1 MKKIILIL
9 GVICA
14 LFSTTLFG
22 TTLFGA
28 NSVLK
33 ELDLD
38 LKSLYNESTNPKDQN
53 ASKLELKS
61 TKASR
66 AADITAA
73 LKDKQSSRVAE
84 QKTAKNIEQNAST
97 EQNLA
102 AQITPDERLKS
113 KIRMLIMSD
122 FDKSS
127 KAGIVLVK
135 DANTSA
141 SAKASGFKVVF
152 ESSANNASS
161 ASSADLLISKSDL
174 VLVNAGLDTAFAA
187 ASLRINNSAG
197 LPTAFKLDFGS
208 DTKKFRKLLDAY
220 RGAVAARSVRIFMLG
235 SGEVKSMDESAP
247 ASLSSHAIGGL
258 IRAKLHFGGLIIS
271 ADLSKISGYS
281 TEQKVNAFLGA
292 GGDIMY
298 FSDSAE
304 ASRAADILLKAT
316 QNGSI
321 SNARINKSF
330 ERVGEVF
337 NIKESKPN
345 LPF

>member
-9 GVICA
+9 GVVCA
-14 LFSTTLFG
+14 LFS

-38 LKSLYNESTNPKDQN
+38 LKSLYNESTNLKDQN

-73 LKDKQSSRVAE
+73 LKDKQSSRAAE
-84 QKTAKNIEQNAST
+84 QKTAKNIEASA
-97 EQNLA
+97 EQNLT

-152 ESSANNASS
+152 ESSA
-161 ASSADLLISKSDL
+161 SSADLLLSKSDL

-187 ASLRINNSAG
+187 ASLRINNNAG
-197 LPTAFKLDFGS
+197 LPTAFKLDFSS
-208 DTKKFRKLLDAY
+208 DTKKFRRLLDTY

-235 SGEVKSMDESAP
+235 DGEIKSMDESAP

-304 ASRAADILLKAT
+304 ASRAANILLKAT

>member
-9 GVICA
+9 GVVCA
-14 LFSTTLFG
+14 LFS

-38 LKSLYNESTNPKDQN
+38 LKSLYNESIKPAEQN

-66 AADITAA
+66 ATDITAA
-73 LKDKQSSRVAE
+73 LKDKQSSKLA
-84 QKTAKNIEQNAST
+84 EQNASA
-97 EQNLA
+97 EQNLT

-141 SAKASGFKVVF
+141 SAKESGFKVVL
-152 ESSANNASS
+152 ESS
-161 ASSADLLISKSDL
+161 ASSADLLSSKSDL

-197 LPTAFKLDFGS
+197 LLTAFKLDFGS
-208 DTKKFRKLLDAY
+208 DTKKFRRLLDTY

-304 ASRAADILLKAT
+304 ANRAADILLKAT

-330 ERVGEVF
+330 ERVSEVF

-345 LPF
+345 LTF

>member
-9 GVICA
+9 GAVCA

-66 AADITAA
+66 AADITAVK
-73 LKDKQSSRVAE
+73 KDKQSSRAAE
-84 QKTAKNIEQNAST
+84 QKTAKNIEQNASA

-102 AQITPDERLKS
+102 AQITPDERMRS

-152 ESSANNASS
+152 ESSA
-161 ASSADLLISKSDL
+161 DLLPSKQWSDL

-197 LPTAFKLDFGS
+197 LPTAFKLDFSS
-208 DTKKFRKLLDAY
+208 DTKKFRKLLDIY

-235 SGEVKSMDESAP
+235 SGEIKSMDESAP
-247 ASLSSHAIGGL
+247 SSLSSHAIGGL

-281 TEQKVNAFLGA
+281 TEQKVKAFLGA

-298 FSDSAE
+298 FSDIAE
-304 ASRAADILLKAT
+304 ANSAADILLKAT

-330 ERVGEVF
+330 ERVGKVF

-345 LPF
+345 LSF

>member
-9 GVICA
+9 GVVCA
-14 LFSTTLFG
+14 LFS

-38 LKSLYNESTNPKDQN
+38 LKSLYNESTNLKDQN
-53 ASKLELKS
+53 ASKLELNS

-66 AADITAA
+66 AADITAVK
-73 LKDKQSSRVAE
+73 KDKQSSRAAE
-84 QKTAKNIEQNAST
+84 QKTAKNIEQNASA

-102 AQITPDERLKS
+102 AQITPDERMRS

-152 ESSANNASS
+152 ESSA
-161 ASSADLLISKSDL
+161 DIKPSKQWSDL

-208 DTKKFRKLLDAY
+208 DTKKFRRLLDAY

-235 SGEVKSMDESAP
+235 SGEIKSMDESTP

-281 TEQKVNAFLGA
+281 TEQKVKAFLGA

>member
-9 GVICA
+9 GAVCA
-14 LFSTTLFG
+14 LFS

-53 ASKLELKS
+53 ASKLELNS

-73 LKDKQSSRVAE
+73 LKDKQSSRAVE
-84 QKTAKNIEQNAST
+84 QKTAKNIEASA
-97 EQNLA
+97 EQNLT

-152 ESSANNASS
+152 ESSA
-161 ASSADLLISKSDL
+161 SSADLLLSKSDL

-197 LPTAFKLDFGS
+197 LPTAFKLDFSS
-208 DTKKFRKLLDAY
+208 DTKKFRKLLDTY

-235 SGEVKSMDESAP
+235 SGEIKSMDESAP

-281 TEQKVNAFLGA
+281 TEQKVKAFLGA

-330 ERVGEVF
+330 ERVGKVF

>member
-9 GVICA
+9 GVVCA

-66 AADITAA
+66 AADITAVK
-73 LKDKQSSRVAE
+73 KDKQSSRAAE

-102 AQITPDERLKS
+102 AQITPDERMRS

-152 ESSANNASS
+152 ESSA
-161 ASSADLLISKSDL
+161 DIKPSKQWSDL

-187 ASLRINNSAG
+187 ASLHINNSAG
-197 LPTAFKLDFGS
+197 LPTAFKLDFSS
-208 DTKKFRKLLDAY
+208 DTKKFRRLLDIY

-235 SGEVKSMDESAP
+235 DGEIKSMDESAP

-321 SNARINKSF
+321 SNARVNKSF
-330 ERVGEVF
+330 ERVGKVF

>member
-9 GVICA
+9 GVVCA
-14 LFSTTLFG
+14 LFS

-38 LKSLYNESTNPKDQN
+38 LKSLYNESIKPAEQN
-53 ASKLELKS
+53 TSKLELNS
-61 TKASR
+61 TKESR
-66 AADITAA
+66 ATDITAA
-73 LKDKQSSRVAE
+73 LKDKQSSRAAE
-84 QKTAKNIEQNAST
+84 QKTAKNIEVSA

-141 SAKASGFKVVF
+141 SAKESGFKVVF
-152 ESSANNASS
+152 ESSA
-161 ASSADLLISKSDL
+161 SSADLLLSKSDL

-187 ASLRINNSAG
+187 ARLRINNSAG
-197 LPTAFKLDFGS
+197 LPTAFKLDFSS
-208 DTKKFRKLLDAY
+208 DTKKFRRLLDAY

>member
-9 GVICA
+9 GVVCA
-14 LFSTTLFG
+14 LFS

-38 LKSLYNESTNPKDQN
+38 LKSLYNESINLKDQN
-53 ASKLELKS
+53 ASKLKLNS

-73 LKDKQSSRVAE
+73 LKDKQSSRAAE
-84 QKTAKNIEQNAST
+84 QKTAKNIEVSA
-97 EQNLA
+97 EQNLT

-127 KAGIVLVK
+127 KAGIVLVN

-141 SAKASGFKVVF
+141 SANESGFKVVF
-152 ESSANNASS
+152 ESSASN
-161 ASSADLLISKSDL
+161 ADLLLSKSDL

-197 LPTAFKLDFGS
+197 LPTAFKLDFSS
-208 DTKKFRKLLDAY
+208 DTKKFRRLLDTY

-337 NIKESKPN
+337 NIKESKSN

>member
-9 GVICA
+9 GVVCA
-14 LFSTTLFG
+14 LFS

-38 LKSLYNESTNPKDQN
+38 LKSLYNESTNLKDQN
-53 ASKLELKS
+53 ASKLELNS

-73 LKDKQSSRVAE
+73 LKDKQSSRAAE
-84 QKTAKNIEQNAST
+84 QKTAKNIEASA
-97 EQNLA
+97 EQNLT

-152 ESSANNASS
+152 ESSANNA
-161 ASSADLLISKSDL
+161 DLLLSKSDL

-197 LPTAFKLDFGS
+197 LPTAFKLDFSS
-208 DTKKFRKLLDAY
+208 DTKKFRKLLDTY

-235 SGEVKSMDESAP
+235 SGEIKSMDESAP

>member
-9 GVICA
+9 GVVCA
-14 LFSTTLFG
+14 LFS

-38 LKSLYNESTNPKDQN
+38 LKSLYNESINLKDQN
-53 ASKLELKS
+53 ASKLELNS

-73 LKDKQSSRVAE
+73 LKDKQSNMAAE
-84 QKTAKNIEQNAST
+84 QKTAKNIEASA
-97 EQNLA
+97 EQNLT

-127 KAGIVLVK
+127 KAGIVLVN

-141 SAKASGFKVVF
+141 SAKESGFKVVF
-152 ESSANNASS
+152 ESSA
-161 ASSADLLISKSDL
+161 SSADLLLSKSDL

-187 ASLRINNSAG
+187 ARLRINNSAG
-197 LPTAFKLDFGS
+197 LPTAFKLDFSS
-208 DTKKFRKLLDAY
+208 DTKKFRRLLDTY

-235 SGEVKSMDESAP
+235 SGEIRSMDESAP

-281 TEQKVNAFLGA
+281 TEQKVKAFLGA

-304 ASRAADILLKAT
+304 ANRAADILLKAT

-330 ERVGEVF
+330 ERVSEVF

>member
-9 GVICA
+9 GVVCA
-14 LFSTTLFG
+14 LFS

-38 LKSLYNESTNPKDQN
+38 LKSLYNESTNLKDQN
-53 ASKLELKS
+53 ASKLELNS

-73 LKDKQSSRVAE
+73 LKDKQSSRAAE
-84 QKTAKNIEQNAST
+84 QKTAKNIEASA
-97 EQNLA
+97 EQNLT

-152 ESSANNASS
+152 ESSA
-161 ASSADLLISKSDL
+161 SSADLLSTKSDL

-187 ASLRINNSAG
+187 ARLRINNSAG
-197 LPTAFKLDFGS
+197 LPTAFKLDFSS
-208 DTKKFRKLLDAY
+208 DTKKFRRLLDTY

-235 SGEVKSMDESAP
+235 DGEIKSMDESAP

>member
-9 GVICA
+9 GVVCA
-14 LFSTTLFG
+14 LFS

-53 ASKLELKS
+53 ASKLDLNS

-66 AADITAA
+66 VADITAT
-73 LKDKQSSRVAE
+73 LKDKQSSRAAE
-84 QKTAKNIEQNAST
+84 QKTAKNIEASA
-97 EQNLA
+97 EQNLT

-141 SAKASGFKVVF
+141 SAKESGFKVVF
-152 ESSANNASS
+152 ESSA
-161 ASSADLLISKSDL
+161 SSADLLSSKSDL

-197 LPTAFKLDFGS
+197 LPTAFKLDFSS
-208 DTKKFRKLLDAY
+208 DTKTFRRLLDTY

-235 SGEVKSMDESAP
+235 SGEIKSMDESTP

>member
-9 GVICA
+9 GVVCA
-14 LFSTTLFG
+14 LFS

-38 LKSLYNESTNPKDQN
+38 LKSLYNESINLKDQN
-53 ASKLELKS
+53 TSKLELNS

-73 LKDKQSSRVAE
+73 LKDKQSSRAAE
-84 QKTAKNIEQNAST
+84 QKIAKNIEASA
-97 EQNLA
+97 EQNIT

-113 KIRMLIMSD
+113 KICMLIMSD

-141 SAKASGFKVVF
+141 SAKESGFKVVF
-152 ESSANNASS
+152 ESSA
-161 ASSADLLISKSDL
+161 SSADLLLSKSDL

-187 ASLRINNSAG
+187 ASLRMNNSAG
-197 LPTAFKLDFGS
+197 LPTAFKLDFSS
-208 DTKKFRKLLDAY
+208 DTKKFRKLLDTY

-298 FSDSAE
+298 FSDSTE

-330 ERVGEVF
+330 ERVSEVF

>member
-9 GVICA
+9 GVVCA
-14 LFSTTLFG
+14 LFS

-53 ASKLELKS
+53 VSKLELNS

-73 LKDKQSSRVAE
+73 LKDKQSSRAAE
-84 QKTAKNIEQNAST
+84 QKTAKNIEASA
-97 EQNLA
+97 EQNLT

-141 SAKASGFKVVF
+141 SAKESGFKVVF
-152 ESSANNASS
+152 ESSA
-161 ASSADLLISKSDL
+161 SSADLLLSKSDL

-197 LPTAFKLDFGS
+197 LPTAFKLDFSS
-208 DTKKFRKLLDAY
+208 DTKKFRRLLDTY

-235 SGEVKSMDESAP
+235 SGEIKSMDESAP

>member
-9 GVICA
+9 GAVCA
-14 LFSTTLFG
+14 LFS

-33 ELDLD
+33 ELVLD

-53 ASKLELKS
+53 VSKLELNS

-66 AADITAA
+66 AADITAVK
-73 LKDKQSSRVAE
+73 KDKQSSRA
-84 QKTAKNIEQNAST
+84 A

-102 AQITPDERLKS
+102 AQITPDERMRS

-152 ESSANNASS
+152 ESSA
-161 ASSADLLISKSDL
+161 DIKPSKSDL

-197 LPTAFKLDFGS
+197 LPTAFKLDFSS
-208 DTKKFRKLLDAY
+208 DTKKFRRLLDTY

-235 SGEVKSMDESAP
+235 SGDIKSMDESAP

-298 FSDSAE
+298 FSDSVE

>member
-9 GVICA
+9 GVVCA

-53 ASKLELKS
+53 ASKLELNS

-66 AADITAA
+66 AADITAVK
-73 LKDKQSSRVAE
+73 KDKQSSRAAE
-84 QKTAKNIEQNAST
+84 QKTAKNIEASA
-97 EQNLA
+97 EQNLT

-141 SAKASGFKVVF
+141 SAKESGFKVVF
-152 ESSANNASS
+152 ESST
-161 ASSADLLISKSDL
+161 SSADLLLSKSDL

-187 ASLRINNSAG
+187 ARLRINNSAG
-197 LPTAFKLDFGS
+197 LPTAFKLDFSS
-208 DTKKFRKLLDAY
+208 DTKKFRRLLDTY

-235 SGEVKSMDESAP
+235 SGEIRSMDESAP

>member
-9 GVICA
+9 GVVCA
-14 LFSTTLFG
+14 LFS

-38 LKSLYNESTNPKDQN
+38 LKSLYNESANQKDQN
-53 ASKLELKS
+53 ASKLELNR

-73 LKDKQSSRVAE
+73 LKDKQSNMAAE
-84 QKTAKNIEQNAST
+84 QKTAKNIEASA
-97 EQNLA
+97 EQNLT

-141 SAKASGFKVVF
+141 SAKESGFKVVF
-152 ESSANNASS
+152 ESSA
-161 ASSADLLISKSDL
+161 SSADLLLSKSDL

-187 ASLRINNSAG
+187 ARLRINNSAG
-197 LPTAFKLDFGS
+197 LPTAFKLDFSS
-208 DTKKFRKLLDAY
+208 DTKKFRRLLDTY

-235 SGEVKSMDESAP
+235 DGEVKSMDESAP

-281 TEQKVNAFLGA
+281 TEQKVNAFLSA

-304 ASRAADILLKAT
+304 ASRAVDILLKAT

-330 ERVGEVF
+330 ERVSEVF

>member
-9 GVICA
+9 GVVCA
-14 LFSTTLFG
+14 LFS

-53 ASKLELKS
+53 ASKLELNS

-73 LKDKQSSRVAE
+73 LKDKQSSRAAE
-84 QKTAKNIEQNAST
+84 QKTAKNIEASA
-97 EQNLA
+97 EQNLT

-152 ESSANNASS
+152 ESSA
-161 ASSADLLISKSDL
+161 SSADLLSSKSDL

-197 LPTAFKLDFGS
+197 LPTAFKLDFSS
-208 DTKKFRKLLDAY
+208 DTKKFRKLLDTY

-235 SGEVKSMDESAP
+235 SGEIKSMDESAP

-330 ERVGEVF
+330 ERVSEVF

>member
-9 GVICA
+9 GVVCA
-14 LFSTTLFG
+14 LFGTTLFS

-38 LKSLYNESTNPKDQN
+38 LKSLYNESTNLKDQN

-73 LKDKQSSRVAE
+73 LKDKQSSRAAE
-84 QKTAKNIEQNAST
+84 QKTAKNIEASA
-97 EQNLA
+97 EQNLT

-152 ESSANNASS
+152 ESSA
-161 ASSADLLISKSDL
+161 SSADLLLSKSDL

-208 DTKKFRKLLDAY
+208 DTKKFRRLLDTY

-235 SGEVKSMDESAP
+235 SGEIKSMDESAP

>member
-9 GVICA
+9 GVVCA
-14 LFSTTLFG
+14 LFS

-53 ASKLELKS
+53 ASKLELNS

-66 AADITAA
+66 AADITAVK
-73 LKDKQSSRVAE
+73 KDKQSSRAAE
-84 QKTAKNIEQNAST
+84 QKTAKNIEASA
-97 EQNLA
+97 EQNLT

-152 ESSANNASS
+152 ESSAN
-161 ASSADLLISKSDL
+161 SADLLISKSDL

-187 ASLRINNSAG
+187 ASLSINNSAG
-197 LPTAFKLDFGS
+197 LPTAFKLDFSS
-208 DTKKFRKLLDAY
+208 DTKKFRRLLDTY

-235 SGEVKSMDESAP
+235 SGEIKSMDESTP

-298 FSDSAE
+298 FSDSTE

-330 ERVGEVF
+330 ERVSEVF

>member
-9 GVICA
+9 GAVCA
-14 LFSTTLFG
+14 LFS

-38 LKSLYNESTNPKDQN
+38 LKSLYNESTNLKDQN
-53 ASKLELKS
+53 ASKLELNS

-66 AADITAA
+66 TADITAA
-73 LKDKQSSRVAE
+73 LKDKQSSRAAE
-84 QKTAKNIEQNAST
+84 QKTAKNIEASA
-97 EQNLA
+97 EQNIT

-141 SAKASGFKVVF
+141 SAKESGFKVVF
-152 ESSANNASS
+152 ESSA
-161 ASSADLLISKSDL
+161 SSADLLLSKSDL

-197 LPTAFKLDFGS
+197 LPTAFKLDFSS
-208 DTKKFRKLLDAY
+208 DTKKFRRLLDTY

-235 SGEVKSMDESAP
+235 DGEVKSMDESTP

-337 NIKESKPN
+337 NIKESKSN

>member
-9 GVICA
+9 GAVCA
-14 LFSTTLFG
+14 LFN

-53 ASKLELKS
+53 VSKLELNS

-66 AADITAA
+66 TADITAA
-73 LKDKQSSRVAE
+73 LKDKQSSRAAE
-84 QKTAKNIEQNAST
+84 QKTAKNIEASA
-97 EQNLA
+97 EQNLT

-152 ESSANNASS
+152 ESSA
-161 ASSADLLISKSDL
+161 DIKPSKSDL

-197 LPTAFKLDFGS
+197 LPTAFKLDFSS
-208 DTKKFRKLLDAY
+208 DTKKFRRLLDTY

-235 SGEVKSMDESAP
+235 SGEIKSMDESAP

>member
-9 GVICA
+9 GVVCA

-53 ASKLELKS
+53 ASKLELNS

-66 AADITAA
+66 AADMTAV
-73 LKDKQSSRVAE
+73 KKYKQSSRAAE

-102 AQITPDERLKS
+102 AQITPDERMRS

-127 KAGIVLVK
+127 KVGIVLAK

-152 ESSANNASS
+152 ESSA
-161 ASSADLLISKSDL
+161 DLLPSKSDL
-174 VLVNAGLDTAFAA
+174 VLVNAGFDTAFAA
-187 ASLRINNSAG
+187 ASLHINNSAG
-197 LPTAFKLDFGS
+197 LPTAFKLDFSS
-208 DTKKFRKLLDAY
+208 DTKKFRKLLDTY

-235 SGEVKSMDESAP
+235 SGEIKSMDESAP

-281 TEQKVNAFLGA
+281 TEQKVKAFLGA

-298 FSDSAE
+298 FSDIAE

-330 ERVGEVF
+330 ERVSEVF

-345 LPF
+345 LSF

>member
-9 GVICA
+9 GVVCA
-14 LFSTTLFG
+14 LFSTTLFS

-28 NSVLK
+28 NNVLK

-38 LKSLYNESTNPKDQN
+38 LKSLYNESTNLKDQN
-53 ASKLELKS
+53 ASKLELNS

-73 LKDKQSSRVAE
+73 LKDKQSNMAAE
-84 QKTAKNIEQNAST
+84 QKTAKNIEASA
-97 EQNLA
+97 EQNLT

-127 KAGIVLVK
+127 KTGIVLVK

-152 ESSANNASS
+152 ESSA
-161 ASSADLLISKSDL
+161 SSADLLLSKSDL

-187 ASLRINNSAG
+187 ARLRINNSAG
-197 LPTAFKLDFGS
+197 LPTAFKLDFSS
-208 DTKKFRKLLDAY
+208 DTKKFRKLLDTY

-235 SGEVKSMDESAP
+235 DGEIKSMDESAP

-304 ASRAADILLKAT
+304 ANRAADILLKAT

-330 ERVGEVF
+330 ERVSEVF

>member
-9 GVICA
+9 GVVCA
-14 LFSTTLFG
+14 LFS

-53 ASKLELKS
+53 ASKLELNS

-73 LKDKQSSRVAE
+73 FKDKQSSRAAE
-84 QKTAKNIEQNAST
+84 QKTAKNIEASA
-97 EQNLA
+97 EQNLT

-127 KAGIVLVK
+127 KAGIVLVN

-152 ESSANNASS
+152 ESSA
-161 ASSADLLISKSDL
+161 SSADLLLSKSDL
-174 VLVNAGLDTAFAA
+174 VLVNAGFDTAFAA

-197 LPTAFKLDFGS
+197 LPTAFKLDFSS
-208 DTKKFRKLLDAY
+208 DTKKFRRLLDTY

-235 SGEVKSMDESAP
+235 SGEIKSMDESAP

-304 ASRAADILLKAT
+304 ASRAAEILLKAT

-330 ERVGEVF
+330 ERVSEVF

>member
-9 GVICA
+9 GVVCA
-14 LFSTTLFG
+14 LFS

-38 LKSLYNESTNPKDQN
+38 LKSLYNESTNLKDQN
-53 ASKLELKS
+53 ASKLELNS

-66 AADITAA
+66 AADITAVK
-73 LKDKQSSRVAE
+73 KDKQSSRAAE
-84 QKTAKNIEQNAST
+84 QKTAKNIEQNASA

-141 SAKASGFKVVF
+141 SAKESGFKVVF

-161 ASSADLLISKSDL
+161 VNNADLLLSKSDL

-187 ASLRINNSAG
+187 ASLHINNSAG

-208 DTKKFRKLLDAY
+208 DTKKFRKLLDTY

-235 SGEVKSMDESAP
+235 SGEIKSMDESAP

-304 ASRAADILLKAT
+304 ANKAADILLKAT

>member
-1 MKKIILIL
+1 M
-9 GVICA
+9 
-14 LFSTTLFG
+14 
-22 TTLFGA
+22 
-28 NSVLK
+28 LK

-38 LKSLYNESTNPKDQN
+38 LKSLYNESTNLKDQN
-53 ASKLELKS
+53 ASKLELNS

-73 LKDKQSSRVAE
+73 
-84 QKTAKNIEQNAST
+84 AKHKKNTSAEQNAST

-152 ESSANNASS
+152 ESSA
-161 ASSADLLISKSDL
+161 DIKPSKSDL
-174 VLVNAGLDTAFAA
+174 VLVNAGLDIAFAA
-187 ASLRINNSAG
+187 ASLHINNSAG
-197 LPTAFKLDFGS
+197 LPTAFKLDFSS
-208 DTKKFRKLLDAY
+208 DTKKFRKLLDTY

-235 SGEVKSMDESAP
+235 SGEIKSMDESAP

-330 ERVGEVF
+330 ERVGKVF

-345 LPF
+345 LSF

>member
-9 GVICA
+9 GAVCA

-53 ASKLELKS
+53 ASKLDLNS

-73 LKDKQSSRVAE
+73 KKDKQSSRAAE
-84 QKTAKNIEQNAST
+84 QKTAKNIEQNASA

-102 AQITPDERLKS
+102 AQITPDERMRS

-152 ESSANNASS
+152 ESSA
-161 ASSADLLISKSDL
+161 DIKPSKQWGDL
-174 VLVNAGLDTAFAA
+174 VLVNAGFDTAFAA
-187 ASLRINNSAG
+187 ASLHINNSAG
-197 LPTAFKLDFGS
+197 LPTAFKLDFSS
-208 DTKKFRKLLDAY
+208 DTKKFRKLLDIY

-235 SGEVKSMDESAP
+235 DGEIKSMDESAP

-281 TEQKVNAFLGA
+281 TEQKVKAFLGA

-330 ERVGEVF
+330 ERVSKVF

>member
-9 GVICA
+9 GVVCA
-14 LFSTTLFG
+14 LFS

-53 ASKLELKS
+53 ASKLDLNS

-73 LKDKQSSRVAE
+73 LKDKQSSRAAE
-84 QKTAKNIEQNAST
+84 QKTAKNIEASA
-97 EQNLA
+97 EQNVT

-127 KAGIVLVK
+127 KAGIVLVN

-152 ESSANNASS
+152 ESSA
-161 ASSADLLISKSDL
+161 SSADLLPSNSDL

-208 DTKKFRKLLDAY
+208 DTKKFRRLLDTY

-235 SGEVKSMDESAP
+235 SGEIKSMDESTP

-304 ASRAADILLKAT
+304 ASRAVDILLKAT

-330 ERVGEVF
+330 ERVSEVF

>member
-9 GVICA
+9 GVVCA
-14 LFSTTLFG
+14 LFS

-38 LKSLYNESTNPKDQN
+38 LKRLYNESANQKDQN
-53 ASKLELKS
+53 ASKLELNS

-73 LKDKQSSRVAE
+73 LKDKQSNMAAE
-84 QKTAKNIEQNAST
+84 QKTAKNIEASA
-97 EQNLA
+97 EQNLT

-141 SAKASGFKVVF
+141 SAKESGFKVVF
-152 ESSANNASS
+152 ESSA
-161 ASSADLLISKSDL
+161 SSADLLLSKSDL

-187 ASLRINNSAG
+187 ARLRINNSAG
-197 LPTAFKLDFGS
+197 LPTAFKLDFSS
-208 DTKKFRKLLDAY
+208 DTKKFRRLLDTY

-235 SGEVKSMDESAP
+235 SGEIRSMDESAP

-281 TEQKVNAFLGA
+281 TEQKVNAFLDA

>member
-9 GVICA
+9 GVVCA
-14 LFSTTLFG
+14 LFS

-38 LKSLYNESTNPKDQN
+38 LKSLYNESTNLRDQN
-53 ASKLELKS
+53 ASKLELNS

-73 LKDKQSSRVAE
+73 LKDKQSSRAAE
-84 QKTAKNIEQNAST
+84 QKTAKNIEASA
-97 EQNLA
+97 EQNLT

-127 KAGIVLVK
+127 KAGIVLVN

-152 ESSANNASS
+152 ESSA
-161 ASSADLLISKSDL
+161 DIKPSKQWSDL

-197 LPTAFKLDFGS
+197 LPTAFKLDFSS
-208 DTKKFRKLLDAY
+208 DTKKFRRLLDAY

-235 SGEVKSMDESAP
+235 SGEIKSMDESAP

-281 TEQKVNAFLGA
+281 TEQKVKAFLGA

-298 FSDSAE
+298 FSDIAE
-304 ASRAADILLKAT
+304 ASRAADILIKAT

-330 ERVGEVF
+330 ERVGKVF

>member
-9 GVICA
+9 GAVCA
-14 LFSTTLFG
+14 LFSTTLFS

-38 LKSLYNESTNPKDQN
+38 LKSLYNESTNLKDQN
-53 ASKLELKS
+53 ASKLDLKS

-66 AADITAA
+66 AADITAVK
-73 LKDKQSSRVAE
+73 KDKQSSRAAE
-84 QKTAKNIEQNAST
+84 QKTAKNIEQNASA

-102 AQITPDERLKS
+102 AQITPDERLRS

-152 ESSANNASS
+152 ESSA
-161 ASSADLLISKSDL
+161 DIKPSKQWSDL

-187 ASLRINNSAG
+187 ASLHINNSAG

-208 DTKKFRKLLDAY
+208 DTKKFRKLLDTY

-235 SGEVKSMDESAP
+235 SGEVRSMDESAP

-281 TEQKVNAFLGA
+281 TEQKVKAFLGA

-330 ERVGEVF
+330 ERVSKVF

>member
-9 GVICA
+9 GVVCA
-14 LFSTTLFG
+14 LFS

-53 ASKLELKS
+53 ASKLELNS

-66 AADITAA
+66 AADITAVK
-73 LKDKQSSRVAE
+73 KDKQSSRAAE
-84 QKTAKNIEQNAST
+84 QKTAKNIEASA
-97 EQNLA
+97 EQNLT

-152 ESSANNASS
+152 ESSA
-161 ASSADLLISKSDL
+161 SSADLLLSKSDL

-197 LPTAFKLDFGS
+197 LPTAFKLDFSS
-208 DTKKFRKLLDAY
+208 DTKKFRKLLDTY

-235 SGEVKSMDESAP
+235 SGEIKSMDESAP

-304 ASRAADILLKAT
+304 ANRAADILLKAT

-330 ERVGEVF
+330 ERVSEVF

-345 LPF
+345 LSF

>member
-9 GVICA
+9 GAVCA
-14 LFSTTLFG
+14 LFSTTLFS

-38 LKSLYNESTNPKDQN
+38 LKSLYNESTNLKDQN
-53 ASKLELKS
+53 ASKLELNS

-66 AADITAA
+66 AADITAVK
-73 LKDKQSSRVAE
+73 KDKQSSRAAE
-84 QKTAKNIEQNAST
+84 QKTAKNIEQNASA

-102 AQITPDERLKS
+102 AQITPDERLRS
-113 KIRMLIMSD
+113 KIRMLIMSN
-122 FDKSS
+122 FDKNS
-127 KAGIVLVK
+127 KAGIVLAK

-141 SAKASGFKVVF
+141 SAMASGFKVVF
-152 ESSANNASS
+152 ESSA
-161 ASSADLLISKSDL
+161 DIKPSKQWSDL

-187 ASLRINNSAG
+187 ASLHINNSAG

-208 DTKKFRKLLDAY
+208 DSKKFRKLLDTY

-235 SGEVKSMDESAP
+235 DGEIKSMDESSP

-304 ASRAADILLKAT
+304 AGRAVDILLKAT

-330 ERVGEVF
+330 ERVGKVF

>member
-9 GVICA
+9 GVVCA
-14 LFSTTLFG
+14 LFS

-38 LKSLYNESTNPKDQN
+38 LKSLYNESTNLKDQN
-53 ASKLELKS
+53 ASKLELNS

-73 LKDKQSSRVAE
+73 LKDRQSSRAAE
-84 QKTAKNIEQNAST
+84 QKIAKNIEASA
-97 EQNLA
+97 EQNLT

-161 ASSADLLISKSDL
+161 VNNADLLLSKSDL

-187 ASLRINNSAG
+187 ASLHINNSAG
-197 LPTAFKLDFGS
+197 LPTAFKLDFSS
-208 DTKKFRKLLDAY
+208 DTKKFRKLLDTY

-235 SGEVKSMDESAP
+235 SGEIKSMDESTP

-330 ERVGEVF
+330 ERVSEVF

>member
-9 GVICA
+9 GVVCA
-14 LFSTTLFG
+14 LFS

-38 LKSLYNESTNPKDQN
+38 LKSLYSESTNLKDQN
-53 ASKLELKS
+53 ASRLELKS

-73 LKDKQSSRVAE
+73 LKDKQSSRAAE
-84 QKTAKNIEQNAST
+84 QKTAKNIEASA
-97 EQNLA
+97 EQNIT
-102 AQITPDERLKS
+102 AQITPDERLRS

-127 KAGIVLVK
+127 KAGIVLVN

-152 ESSANNASS
+152 ESSA
-161 ASSADLLISKSDL
+161 SSADLLSSKSDL

-197 LPTAFKLDFGS
+197 LPTAFKLDFSS
-208 DTKKFRKLLDAY
+208 DTKKFRRLLDTY

-235 SGEVKSMDESAP
+235 SGEIKSMDESAP

-330 ERVGEVF
+330 ERVGKVF

>member
-1 MKKIILIL
+1 M
-9 GVICA
+9 

-53 ASKLELKS
+53 ASKLELNS

-66 AADITAA
+66 TADITAVK
-73 LKDKQSSRVAE
+73 KDKQSSRAAE

-102 AQITPDERLKS
+102 AQITPDERMRS

-127 KAGIVLVK
+127 KAGIVLVN

-152 ESSANNASS
+152 ESSA
-161 ASSADLLISKSDL
+161 DLLPSKSDL
-174 VLVNAGLDTAFAA
+174 VLVNAGFDTAFAA
-187 ASLRINNSAG
+187 ASLHINNSAG

-208 DTKKFRKLLDAY
+208 DTKKFRRLLDAY

-235 SGEVKSMDESAP
+235 DGEIKSMDESTP

-281 TEQKVNAFLGA
+281 TEQKVKAFLGA

-330 ERVGEVF
+330 ERVGKVF

>member
-9 GVICA
+9 GVVCA
-14 LFSTTLFG
+14 LFS

-38 LKSLYNESTNPKDQN
+38 LKSLYNESANLKDQN
-53 ASKLELKS
+53 ASKLELNS

-66 AADITAA
+66 AADITAVK
-73 LKDKQSSRVAE
+73 KDKQSSRAAE
-84 QKTAKNIEQNAST
+84 QKTAKNIEASA
-97 EQNLA
+97 EQNLT
-102 AQITPDERLKS
+102 AQIMPDERLKS

-141 SAKASGFKVVF
+141 SAKESGFKVVF
-152 ESSANNASS
+152 ESSA
-161 ASSADLLISKSDL
+161 SSADLLLSKSDL

-187 ASLRINNSAG
+187 ASLRMNNSAG
-197 LPTAFKLDFGS
+197 LPTAFKLDFSS
-208 DTKKFRKLLDAY
+208 DTKKFRKLLDTY

-235 SGEVKSMDESAP
+235 SGEIKSMDESAP

-330 ERVGEVF
+330 ERVGKVF

>member
-22 TTLFGA
+22 A

-38 LKSLYNESTNPKDQN
+38 LKSLYDESIKVADQN
-53 ASKLELKS
+53 ASKLELNS

-73 LKDKQSSRVAE
+73 LKDKQSSRAAE
-84 QKTAKNIEQNAST
+84 QKTAKNIEASA
-97 EQNLA
+97 EQNLT

-152 ESSANNASS
+152 ESSA
-161 ASSADLLISKSDL
+161 SSADLLLSKSDL

-197 LPTAFKLDFGS
+197 LPTAFKLDFSS
-208 DTKKFRKLLDAY
+208 DTKKFRRLLDTY

-235 SGEVKSMDESAP
+235 SGEIRSMDQSAP

-281 TEQKVNAFLGA
+281 TEQKVKAFLGA